1 MRSELITEHL
11 LLDRQDG
18 VTDGPAVLFR
28 EPPPDGSGRDAH
40 GSLQSARR
48 PSSCRTATAVILV
61 RVDGEGQYA
70 WSVAAAAMR
79 RMIPSRCSTSN
90 ERGSRGVRCWT
101 ATRNVWPKSGWK
113 GSTTVMVWISP
124 F

>member
-40 GSLQSARR
+40 GSLQPARR

-61 RVDGEGQYA
+61 RVDGEGPYA
-70 WSVAAAAMR
+70 RSVAAAATR
-79 RMIPSRCSTSN
+79 RMMPSRCSTSK
-90 ERGSRGVRCWT
+90 ECGSRGERCRATTQSVR
-101 ATRNVWPKSGWK
+101 P
-113 GSTTVMVWISP
+113 
-124 F
+124 

>member
-11 LLDRQDG
+11 LLKNQDG
-18 VTDGPAVLFR
+18 FMDGPAGLTR
-28 EPPPDGSGRDAH
+28 EPPPDGAGRDAH

-70 WSVAAAAMR
+70 QLVAAAAIR
-79 RMIPSRCSTSN
+79 RTMPSRCSTSK
-90 ERGSRGVRCWT
+90 ESGSRGERCRA
-101 ATRNVWPKSGWK
+101 ATRNVRPKSGWK
-113 GSTTVMVWISP
+113 GSTTVTVWVDG